1 MWLPFFMIEKFL
13 AYLQFE
19 KNYSIHTLEAYRGD
33 LENISTYLE
42 KSFDCDLEM
51 GSHHFLRSW
60 MVDALESGS
69 SPSTIK
75 RRVSALKSF
84 FKWRKKTY
92 GVMSDPTA
100 KLVLPKMPKR
110 LPVFVEEAALNT
122 DRHKEIFDESHD
134 GIRDQV
140 IIELFYNT
148 GIRSAELI
156 GLRMNAVDF
165 EQGPIKVLGKRNKE
179 RIVPV
184 GIPMIAAL
192 RSYLQVRFDLQN
204 IQDTEYFFLTLKGK
218 KLYPKL
224 VYRIVNDYLSM
235 VSSIGKKS
243 PHVLRHTFATHMLNK
258 GADINAIKELLGHSS
273 LAATQVYTHN
283 SVEQLIKV
291 YRSSHPKS

>member
-1 MWLPFFMIEKFL
+1 MIEKFL

-19 KNYSIHTLEAYRGD
+19 KNYSVHTIEAYRGD
-33 LENISTYLE
+33 LENISSYLRR
-42 KSFDCDLEM
+42 SFDCGLESA
-51 GSHHFLRSW
+51 SHQFLRSW
-60 MVDALESGS
+60 MVESLESGS
-69 SPSTIK
+69 SASTIK

-84 FKWRKKTY
+84 YKWRKKTY
-92 GVMSDPTA
+92 GVVVDPTV
-100 KLVLPKMPKR
+100 KLVIPKMPKR
-110 LPVFVEEAALNT
+110 LPVFVEEVALDA
-122 DRHKEIFDESHD
+122 DRQEEYFDESHD

-148 GIRSAELI
+148 GIRSAELV
-156 GLRMNAVDF
+156 GLKMDSVDF
-165 EQGPIKVLGKRNKE
+165 EQGAIKVLGKRNKE

-184 GIPMIAAL
+184 GKPMIDAL
-192 RSYLQVRFDLQN
+192 KSYLPARFDLQN
-204 IQDTEYFFLTLKGK
+204 IQDKEYFFLTQKGK
-218 KLYPKL
+218 KLYPRL
-224 VYRIVNDYLSM
+224 VYRIVNDYLSK
-235 VSSIGKKS
+235 VSSISKKS

>member
-1 MWLPFFMIEKFL
+1 MIEKFL

-19 KNYSIHTLEAYRGD
+19 KNYSLHTVNAYHGD
-33 LENISTYLE
+33 LENISFYLTT
-42 KSFDCDLEM
+42 SFECGLEDAT
-51 GSHHFLRSW
+51 HQFLRSW

-69 SPSTIK
+69 SASTIK

-84 FKWRKKTY
+84 YKWRKKTF
-92 GVMSDPTA
+92 GVQVDPTA
-100 KLVLPKMPKR
+100 KLVIPKMPKR
-110 LPVFVEEAALNT
+110 LPVFVEEVALEVG
-122 DRHKEIFDESHD
+122 RQGACFDESHD
-134 GIRDQV
+134 GIRDQA

-156 GLRMNAVDF
+156 GLKMDSVDF
-165 EQGPIKVLGKRNKE
+165 EQGAIKVLGKRNKE

-184 GIPMIAAL
+184 GQPMIDAL
-192 RSYLQVRFDLQN
+192 KTYLLARYDLQS
-204 IQDTEYFFLTLKGK
+204 IHDKDYFFLTQKGK
-218 KLYPKL
+218 KLYPRL
-224 VYRIVNDYLSM
+224 VYRIVNDYLSK
-235 VSSIGKKS
+235 VSSISKKS